1 MVQIIAGRKGKGKT
15 KYLLEKANTAVKDA
29 HGSIVYLDKNSQ
41 HMHELNRRIRLIDMS
56 EYPIHSYEAFLGF
69 ICGLISQDY
78 DLEQVYLDG
87 FLTLSNLNGDEI
99 EKAIDELEKICKKY
113 KIIFTLSVSEDK
125 ENLPLNAQERTIIA
139 L

>member
-15 KYLLEKANTAVKDA
+15 KYLLEKAKTAIKDA

-41 HMHELNRRIRLIDMS
+41 HRHELNRRIRLIDMS

-113 KIIFTLSVSEDK
+113 KITFTLSVSEDK
-125 ENLPLNAQERTIIA
+125 ENLPPNAQERTIIA

>member
-15 KYLLEKANTAVKDA
+15 KYLLEKANTAIKDA

-56 EYPIHSYEAFLGF
+56 EYPVCSYEAFLGF
-69 ICGLISQDY
+69 VCGLISQDY
-78 DLEQVYLDG
+78 DLEQVYLDS
-87 FLTLSNLNGDEI
+87 FLTLSHLNGNEI

-113 KIIFTLSVSEDK
+113 KITFTLSVSEDK
-125 ENLPLNAQERTIIA
+125 ENLPQNAQERTIIA

>member
-15 KYLLEKANTAVKDA
+15 KYLLEKANTAIKDA

-56 EYPIHSYEAFLGF
+56 EYPIGSYEAFLGF
-69 ICGLISQDY
+69 VCGLISQDY
-78 DLEQVYLDG
+78 DLEQVYLDS
-87 FLTLSNLNGDEI
+87 FLTLSNLNGNEI

-113 KIIFTLSVSEDK
+113 KITFTLSVSEDK
-125 ENLPLNAQERTIIA
+125 ENLPQNAKERTIIA

>member
-1 MVQIIAGRKGKGKT
+1 MCIR
-15 KYLLEKANTAVKDA
+15 DS
-29 HGSIVYLDKNSQ
+29 GSIVYLDKNSQ
-41 HMHELNRRIRLIDMS
+41 HMHELNRRIRVIDMS

-113 KIIFTLSVSEDK
+113 KITFTLSVSEDK
-125 ENLPLNAQERTIIA
+125 ENLPPNAQERTIIA

>member
-1 MVQIIAGRKGKGKT
+1 MIPSGEMCIR
-15 KYLLEKANTAVKDA
+15 DS
-29 HGSIVYLDKNSQ
+29 GSIVYLDKNSQ
-41 HMHELNRRIRLIDMS
+41 HMHELNRRIRVIDMS
-56 EYPIHSYEAFLGF
+56 EYPIQSYEAFLGF

-113 KIIFTLSVSEDK
+113 KITFTLSVSEDK
-125 ENLPLNAQERTIIA
+125 ENLPPNAQERTIIA

>member
-15 KYLLEKANTAVKDA
+15 KYLLEKANTAIKDA

-113 KIIFTLSVSEDK
+113 KLS
-125 ENLPLNAQERTIIA
+125 LIHI
-139 L
+139 

>member
-15 KYLLEKANTAVKDA
+15 KYLLEKANTAIKDA

-113 KIIFTLSVSEDK
+113 KITFTLSVSEDK
-125 ENLPLNAQERTIIA
+125 ENLPPNAQERTIIA